1 MGIARNSLLTIVT
14 DIQSQIRFSAE
25 AADTGLGAAGA
36 GDGLGTVGAGAGIGT
51 LGAGAGNR
59 HLKCR
64 FTDTGP

>member
-1 MGIARNSLLTIVT
+1 MGIPRNISLTIVT
-14 DIQSQIRFSAE
+14 EVQSQIRIGAK
-25 AADTGLGAAGA
+25 AAGTGLGAAGA

-64 FTDTGP
+64 STDTGT